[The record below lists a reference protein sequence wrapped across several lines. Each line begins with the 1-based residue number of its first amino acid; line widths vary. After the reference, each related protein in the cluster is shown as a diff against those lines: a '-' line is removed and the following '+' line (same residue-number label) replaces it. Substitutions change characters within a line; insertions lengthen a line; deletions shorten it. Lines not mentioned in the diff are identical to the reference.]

1 MAGDKKAK
9 EADAAT
15 EAPKGGKK
23 KLIII
28 IAVVLLLAGGA
39 GGWFFLKG
47 RAVDPELAAEEHS
60 KKEKMTR
67 LFLPMDP
74 FTVNLSGEN
83 NRFAQ
88 VAIVYD
94 VKNAETQEMIKSIMP
109 AVRDRVLRLISAKQ
123 ASTLLSNNG
132 KEALAQEIL
141 EETAKLI
148 GWQSEEVLTKKKKAA
163 AKAKEEE
170 DEDTDDDAA
179 SDEEED
185 DGKSKQ
191 ASSKPGA
198 KKSKAKSKKLAKPN
212 PINEVHFAQFII
224 Q

>member
-9 EADAAT
+9 DSDAAA

-28 IAVVLLLAGGA
+28 IAVVLLIAGGA
-39 GGWFFLKG
+39 GGWFFMKG
-47 RAVDPELAAEEHS
+47 KGADPEQAEEEHA
-60 KKEKMTR
+60 KKGKSAKI
-67 LFLPMDP
+67 FLPMDP

-94 VKNAETQEMIKSIMP
+94 VKNAETMELIKGIMP

-123 ASTLLSNNG
+123 AATLLSNNG
-132 KEALAQEIL
+132 KEALAEEIL
-141 EETAKLI
+141 SETAKLI
-148 GWQSEEVLTKKKKAA
+148 GWEADEAPAKKKKTT
-163 AKAKEEE
+163 AKAKDPEDEEE
-170 DEDTDDDAA
+170 EEVAD
-179 SDEEED
+179 SDEED
-185 DGKSKQ
+185 DGK
-191 ASSKPGA
+191 A
-198 KKSKAKSKKLAKPN
+198 KKSSSKAKKGKTKSKKNAKPN

>member
-1 MAGDKKAK
+1 MAGDKKSK
-9 EADAAT
+9 EVDAAVT
-15 EAPKGGKK
+15 DKPKAGKK

-28 IAVVLLLAGGA
+28 VLAVLLIAGSA

-47 RAVDPELAAEEHS
+47 RAADPEHAEEDHA
-60 KKEKMTR
+60 KKEKKAR
-67 LFLPMDP
+67 IFLPMDP

-94 VKNAETQEMIKSIMP
+94 VQNAETADSIKNIMP

-132 KEALAQEIL
+132 KEVLAQEIV

-148 GWQSEEVLTKKKKAA
+148 GWEPEEVRVTKKKVV
-163 AKAKEEE
+163 AKAKDADEDADEDEAADE
-170 DEDTDDDAA
+170 DED
-179 SDEEED
+179 SKPK
-185 DGKSKQ
+185 KS
-191 ASSKPGA
+191 SSKSSA
-198 KKSKAKSKKLAKPN
+198 KKSKSKAKKAGKPN